1 MATIYFLILV
11 GVVAGCGFAWEVYS
25 DKQSERRT
33 KTRWH
38 TIQFP
43 SCRRGGE
50 GIRNYFLQIFG
61 SFNHSSYLCSRLR
74 LQSSEI

>member
-33 KTRWH
+33 KTR
-38 TIQFP
+38 
-43 SCRRGGE
+43 
-50 GIRNYFLQIFG
+50 
-61 SFNHSSYLCSRLR
+61 
-74 LQSSEI
+74 